1 VHKQSFEHFFG
12 GNQIT
17 NCIHTQLCPEYMFR
31 SLRMYQSILPLKVKP
46 LLPIKSCIFYVQSQY
61 KLLLIL
67 IYIFLKG
74 YPFSLTR
81 IYSRSGLTML

>member
-1 VHKQSFEHFFG
+1 MHKQSFEHFFG

-46 LLPIKSCIFYVQSQY
+46 LLPIKSCIFQVQSQY

-67 IYIFLKG
+67 IYLFLKG
-74 YPFSLTR
+74 HPFSLTR
-81 IYSRSGLTML
+81 IYSRLGFSII